1 MMPSSTPMATVP
13 IPSHTGSPV
22 TTVMPTPNN
31 AKASPNNAPVSS
43 SSTTGNSGLREF
55 RMNCHQ
61 LAPPFSGLDSTNAVR
76 KL

>member
-1 MMPSSTPMATVP
+1 M
-13 IPSHTGSPV
+13 
-22 TTVMPTPNN
+22 
-31 AKASPNNAPVSS
+31 SS

-76 KL
+76 KLYPSSAIATPKMTIATMGDWRCSGAWIL